1 MNTISN
7 SKPRLLAAALFFAAL
22 AAFPLLKLDFYNE
35 LLARIAIFAIFAL
48 SLDLLVGYTG
58 LVTLGHAAWFGV
70 GGYTFALMSSQY
82 EISSSLWLTLPVAI
96 LVTALLS
103 ALVGLF
109 VLRTKGLFFIMVTL
123 AFAQVFYFL
132 FHDVKA
138 IGGST
143 DGINLYAKPTATI
156 GSVTLFDLENPLTLY
171 YFILALLLLV
181 VVLMTILLRSPFG
194 RAIQGIR
201 ANEHRMKSIGF
212 PVFRYKLAAFILS
225 GAIAGLAGYLFAVLT
240 DGVNPDL
247 LSWHQSADVLL
258 MLIFGGVGTLW
269 GAILG
274 AFTFALLKE
283 LLMSTTQLWHLWLGL
298 VIVFAVLFLPDGL
311 ISLGRRLKGLLEK
324 KS

>member
-1 MNTISN
+1 MNNVLN
-7 SKPRLLAAALFFAAL
+7 SKTRLFAVAVFFLAL

-35 LLARIAIFAIFAL
+35 LVSRIVILSIFAV

-58 LVTLGHAAWFGV
+58 LISFGHAAWFGI
-70 GGYTFALMSSQY
+70 GGYTFALLSTQY
-82 EISSSLWLTLPVAI
+82 KVSGSLWLTLPAAM
-96 LVTALLS
+96 LVTGILA
-103 ALVGLF
+103 AIVGLF

-132 FHDVKA
+132 FHDVRA

-143 DGINLYAKPTATI
+143 DGINLYAKPTAQI
-156 GSVTLFDLENPLTLY
+156 GDFTVLDLQNPTTLY
-171 YFILALLLLV
+171 YFILAMLLV
-181 VVLMTILLRSPFG
+181 VVVILSIVLRSPFG

-201 ANEHRMKSIGF
+201 ENEHRMKSIGF
-212 PVFRYKLAAFILS
+212 PVFRYKLAAFTLS
-225 GAIAGLAGYLFAVLT
+225 GSIAGLAGYLFAVLT

-258 MLIFGGVGTLW
+258 MLIFGGIGQLW
-269 GAILG
+269 GGIIG

-283 LLMSTTQLWHLWLGL
+283 LLMTTTKLWHLWLGL
-298 VIVFAVLFLPDGL
+298 VIVFAVLFLPGGL
-311 ISLGRRLKGLLEK
+311 ISLGSRLKALLGR